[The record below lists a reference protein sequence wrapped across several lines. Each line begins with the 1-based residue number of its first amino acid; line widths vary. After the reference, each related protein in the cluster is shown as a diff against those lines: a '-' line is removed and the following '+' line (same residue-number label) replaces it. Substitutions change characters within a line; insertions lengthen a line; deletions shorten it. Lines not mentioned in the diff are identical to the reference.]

1 VKREQT
7 VKEKKE
13 FQVEKKEDDQGF
25 FCCFSI
31 SYSTQTSAAVFIC
44 TPQWII

>member
-7 VKEKKE
+7 MKEKKE
-13 FQVEKKEDDQGF
+13 FQVETKEDDQG

-44 TPQWII
+44 TPQRII